1 MKIIVLNGSP
11 KGNLS
16 GTLQYCA
23 YLEKA
28 FPQHEFE
35 SVHIAQ
41 QLKAIESN
49 EEKFNEILQQ
59 IQSADGVI
67 WSFPL
72 YFMMVHGNLKR
83 FIELISEREAQK
95 TFIGKYCASIS
106 TSIHFFDHTAHN
118 YIHAI
123 SDDLQMKYIGAF
135 SPGMTDLLNA
145 KGQKQL
151 LQFGN
156 LFFKSI
162 VQQSPIQPHYAP
174 LQARAFHFQASQ
186 PKSTLDAA
194 GKKIVILH
202 DALEEDVNIQQMVAH
217 AGAVFDGKAAVYNIR
232 EINIKGGCQGCMQ
245 CGGSYHCSYEG
256 KDDYIE
262 FYKDKVM
269 TADVLIYAA
278 TIKDRYLS
286 SRWKTFFDRSFFNTH
301 TPVLH
306 NKQSVFL
313 ISGPLDQ
320 NANLKQILEAYFE
333 FQGANLVG
341 MVSDGIGSTEE
352 INQYIEKTLAQAL
365 ENLSENVT
373 RPATFLGEG
382 GMKIFRDEIWGGL
395 RMVFPADHKAF
406 RKLGYYKTFPQRSFI
421 NFIIR
426 VFLVPI
432 LSIPAMRNEFNS
444 QMKEQMVMPL
454 KTAVAKA
461 KFE

>member
-16 GTLQYCA
+16 GTLQYSA

-28 FPQHEFE
+28 FPQHSFGT
-35 SVHIAQ
+35 VHVAQ
-41 QLKAIESN
+41 LIKAIESQ
-49 EEKFNEILQQ
+49 EEKFAQILEQ

-67 WSFPL
+67 WCFPL

-83 FIELISEREAQK
+83 FIELITERGVQK
-95 TFIGKYCASIS
+95 TFAGKYCASIT

-118 YIHAI
+118 YIHAV
-123 SDDLQMKYIGAF
+123 SDDLNMKYIGAF

-162 VQQSPIQPHYAP
+162 EQKSLIQPQYAP
-174 LQARAFHFQASQ
+174 LQTREFQFQNSQ
-186 PKSTLDAA
+186 PKAALDAA
-194 GKKIVILH
+194 NKKIVILH
-202 DALEEDVNIQQMVAH
+202 DALEGDQNIQQMVAH
-217 AGAVFDGKAAVYNIR
+217 ASAVFDGKAQIYNIR

-256 KDDYIE
+256 KDEYIE
-262 FYKDKVM
+262 FYKEKVM
-269 TADVLIYAA
+269 TADILIYAA

-286 SRWKTFFDRSFFNTH
+286 WRWKTFFDRSFFNTH
-301 TPVLH
+301 TPVLQ
-306 NKQSVFL
+306 NKQGVFL

-320 NANLKQILEAYFE
+320 NANLKQILEGYFQ

-341 MVSDGIGSTEE
+341 MVSDGFGSSEE
-352 INQYIEKTLAQAL
+352 INDYIEKTLEQAL
-365 ENLSENVT
+365 ENLHENVT
-373 RPATFLGEG
+373 RPSTFLGEG
-382 GMKIFRDEIWGGL
+382 GMKIFRDEIWGNL

-406 RKLGYYKTFPQRSFI
+406 RRLGYYKTFPQRSFV

-432 LSIPAMRNEFNS
+432 LSIPAIRNGFNS

-461 KFE
+461 KFD

>member
-16 GTLQYCA
+16 GTLQYSA
-23 YLEKA
+23 YLQKA

-35 SVHIAQ
+35 TVHIAQ

-49 EEKFNEILQQ
+49 EEKFAEIMQQ

-72 YFMMVHGNLKR
+72 YFMMVHGNLKC
-83 FIELISEREAQK
+83 FIELITERGVQK
-95 TFIGKYCASIS
+95 TFAGKYCASIS

-118 YIHAI
+118 YIHAV

-135 SPGMTDLLNA
+135 SPGMTDLLNE

-151 LQFGN
+151 LQFGK

-162 VQQSPIQPHYAP
+162 EQKSLIQPQYAP
-174 LQARAFHFQASQ
+174 LQPREFIFQNSQ
-186 PKSTLDAA
+186 PKATLDVA

-202 DALEEDVNIQQMVAH
+202 DALEEDQNIKQMVAH
-217 AGAVFDGKAAVYNIR
+217 ASAVLDGKAQIYDIR

-256 KDDYIE
+256 KDEYIN
-262 FYKDKVM
+262 FYKEKVM
-269 TADVLIYAA
+269 TADLLIYAG

-306 NKQSVFL
+306 NKQGVFL

-320 NANLKQILEAYFE
+320 NANLKQILEGYFQ

-341 MVSDGIGSTEE
+341 MVSDGSGTSAE
-352 INQYIEKTLAQAL
+352 INDYIEKMLEQSL
-365 ENLSENVT
+365 ENLNENVT
-373 RPATFLGEG
+373 RPSTFLGEG
-382 GMKIFRDEIWGGL
+382 GMKIFRDEIWGNL

-406 RKLGYYKTFPQRSFI
+406 RKLGYYKTFPHRSFL
-421 NFIIR
+421 NFIMR

-432 LSIPAMRNEFNS
+432 LSIPAIRNGFNS

-454 KTAVAKA
+454 KNAVAKA
-461 KFE
+461 KFD